1 MKVTQLYQHL
11 EKDFITPE
19 MSDEWAQYMDSVADF
34 LSENFKKRSM
44 GLVKKHKK
52 TISENQYLLRCS
64 LMQEDQTSSILMT
77 LTGHASAALWLQP
90 ISSSSV
96 FLG

>member
-1 MKVTQLYQHL
+1 MKATQLYQHL

-44 GLVKKHKK
+44 GLVCDFATEINKVYTAVFH
-52 TISENQYLLRCS
+52 
-64 LMQEDQTSSILMT
+64 QEKLCKE
-77 LTGHASAALWLQP
+77 
-90 ISSSSV
+90 
-96 FLG
+96 F